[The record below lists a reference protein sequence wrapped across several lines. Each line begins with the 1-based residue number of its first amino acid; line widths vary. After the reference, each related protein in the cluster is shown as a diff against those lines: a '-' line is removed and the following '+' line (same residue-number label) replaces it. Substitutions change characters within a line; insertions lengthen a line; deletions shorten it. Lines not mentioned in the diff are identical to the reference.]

1 MVTRNATK
9 TNQRKVSTK
18 KNYIATTRTW
28 GSDKFSETKEFSDL
42 KKAQKFAE
50 SGGSGYVINRNS
62 GIGRT
67 FVYETGWKKLDDSTA
82 RNLLRDMERNL

>member
-28 GSDKFSETKEFSDL
+28 GSVKFSETKEFSDL

-50 SGGSGYVINRNS
+50 SGGSGYVVNRKS
-62 GIGRT
+62 GVGRM
-67 FVYETGWKKLDDSTA
+67 FEYMIGWKKLDEYDA
-82 RNLLRDMERNL
+82 RSLLRDMEREL